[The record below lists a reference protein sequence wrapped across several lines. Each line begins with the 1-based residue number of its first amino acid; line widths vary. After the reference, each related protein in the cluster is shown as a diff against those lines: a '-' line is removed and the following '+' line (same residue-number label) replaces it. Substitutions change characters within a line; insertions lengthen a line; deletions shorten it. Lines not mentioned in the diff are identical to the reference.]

1 MKNYEKTF
9 KELKDI
15 NTNYLEEDMY
25 YKKSLKKKIKGETD
39 LIKTKIRENLKSN
52 YSSIKIRNRDVDTS
66 KEIF

>member
-39 LIKTKIRENLKSN
+39 LIKTKIKENSKTN
-52 YSSIKIRNRDVDTS
+52 YSSIKISNRDIDTS
-66 KEIF
+66 K